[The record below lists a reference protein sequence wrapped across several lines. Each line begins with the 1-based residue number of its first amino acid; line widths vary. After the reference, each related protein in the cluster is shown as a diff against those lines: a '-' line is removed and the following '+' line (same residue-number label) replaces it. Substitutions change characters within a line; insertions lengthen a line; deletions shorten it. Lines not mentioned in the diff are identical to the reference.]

1 MSKQDAF
8 APGLLSRLPESS
20 QKIVLLRAS
29 RIGDF
34 LCAIPAIRA
43 MRKALPDA
51 EITMITLPML
61 QELAQ
66 RSPYIDKI
74 ALFPGF
80 PWIAEQLFEP
90 RKTVQFLQQM
100 QNERFDLAVQIQG
113 TGLFSN
119 PFTLLLG
126 ARTTAGFVRPDD
138 APGLLDAALPYPQR
152 QHEIRTVMA
161 MSTFLGAS
169 AQGEQLEFPLW
180 SQDYQAAERLLHMHS
195 VKPPLIGLHPAAR
208 DATRRWFV
216 ERFAEAGN
224 ILQQR
229 HGGTVLL
236 LGELEEQHTGEHLAN
251 LLHVPFL
258 NLIGKTSLVSLGALM
273 THLSV
278 FITNDTGPAHI
289 AYALNIPTVT
299 IFGGGDPAL
308 NGPLKPGPFH
318 VLKHD
323 VACRPC
329 GYGTCPIGDVCLK
342 GVTVDMVVQAAE
354 DVFKDDITDR

>member
-1 MSKQDAF
+1 MSNGDAF
-8 APGLLSRLPESS
+8 APGLLTRLPEPPR
-20 QKIVLLRAS
+20 KIALLRAS

-34 LCAIPAIRA
+34 LCAIPAVRA
-43 MRKALPDA
+43 IRKALPDA

-61 QELAQ
+61 QELAE
-66 RSPYIDKI
+66 RSPYIDKV

-100 QNERFDLAVQIQG
+100 QNEHFDLAIQIQG

-126 ARTTAGFVRPDD
+126 ARTTVGFVRPDD
-138 APGLLDAALPYPQR
+138 SSGLLDAALAYPQR
-152 QHEIRTVMA
+152 QHEIRTVLA
-161 MSTFLGAS
+161 MSTFLGAPE
-169 AQGEQLEFPLW
+169 QGEELEFPIW
-180 SQDYQAAERLLHMHS
+180 SQDYQTAERLLHMHS
-195 VKPPLIGLHPAAR
+195 VKPPLIGLHPSAR

-216 ERFAEAGN
+216 ERFAEVGN
-224 ILQQR
+224 TLQRR

-236 LGELEEQHTGEHLAN
+236 LGEPEEQHTGEHLAS
-251 LLHVPFL
+251 LLHVPCI
-258 NLIGKTSLVSLGALM
+258 NLTGKTSLVSLGALM

-289 AYALNIPTVT
+289 AYALNTPTVT
-299 IFGGGDPAL
+299 IFGGGDPTL
-308 NGPLKPGPFH
+308 NGPLTTGPFR

-329 GYGTCPIGDVCLK
+329 GYGTCPIGDVCLN
-342 GVTVDMVVQAAE
+342 GVTVEMAVQAA
-354 DVFKDDITDR
+354 DDIFKNDVR

>member
-1 MSKQDAF
+1 MSNADAY
-8 APGLLSRLPESS
+8 APGLLSRFPEPP
-20 QKIVLLRAS
+20 QKIALLRAS

-43 MRKALPDA
+43 IRTALPDA

-66 RSPYIDKI
+66 RSPYIDKV

-100 QNERFDLAVQIQG
+100 QDEHFDLAIQMQG

-126 ARTTAGFVRPDD
+126 ARTTAGFVRLDD
-138 APGLLDAALPYPQR
+138 SAGLLDAALPYPQR
-152 QHEIRTVMA
+152 QHEIRTVLA
-161 MSTFLGAS
+161 MSTFLGAPE
-169 AQGEQLEFPLW
+169 QGEQLEFPLW
-180 SQDYQAAERLLHMHS
+180 TQDYQAAEQLLHMHC

-216 ERFAEAGN
+216 ERFAEVGN
-224 ILQQR
+224 MLQRR

-236 LGELEEQHTGEHLAN
+236 LGEPEEQHTGEHLAS
-251 LLHVPFL
+251 LLHVPYL

-308 NGPLKPGPFH
+308 NGPLMPGPFR
-318 VLKHD
+318 VLKYD

-342 GVTVDMVVQAAE
+342 GVTVEMVVQASE
-354 DVFKDDITDR
+354 EIFKDNTTGY